1 MVWDVV
7 VATGRKGEVL
17 LTEILE
23 LDVWAAV
30 AGEMVAQTSKWTV
43 CRRSVQWR
51 SDWTKKVV
59 VEMVVVVGEGM
70 PMVVARE
77 RWVQLTAVAAAMW
90 VEVVW

>member
-7 VATGRKGEVL
+7 VATCMKGKVL
-17 LTEILE
+17 RTETLE

-30 AGEMVAQTSKWTV
+30 ACEMVAQTSRWTE
-43 CRRSVQWR
+43 CRRLAQWQ
-51 SDWTKKVV
+51 SDWAKKVV
-59 VEMVVVVGEGM
+59 FEMVVVVGEGM

-77 RWVQLTAVAAAMW
+77 RWVQLAAVAAAMW

>member
-7 VATGRKGEVL
+7 VTTGMKGEVL

-30 AGEMVAQTSKWTV
+30 ACEMVVQTAKWME

-77 RWVQLTAVAAAMW
+77 KWVQLTAVAAAMW

>member
-7 VATGRKGEVL
+7 VATGMKGEVL

-30 AGEMVAQTSKWTV
+30 ARDMVAQTSRWTV
-43 CRRSVQWR
+43 CRRSMQWR
-51 SDWTKKVV
+51 WDWTKKVV
-59 VEMVVVVGEGM
+59 VGMVVGVGEGM

-77 RWVQLTAVAAAMW
+77 RWVQLMAVAAAMW